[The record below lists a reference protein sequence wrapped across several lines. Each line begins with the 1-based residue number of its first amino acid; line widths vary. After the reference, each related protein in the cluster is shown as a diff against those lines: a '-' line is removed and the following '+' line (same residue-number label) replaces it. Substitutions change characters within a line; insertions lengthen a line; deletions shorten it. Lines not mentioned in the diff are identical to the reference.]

1 MKNNF
6 YLINQSIK
14 IKYIKMKIKYFI
26 LLLFLLCSQVYSI
39 IPNNE
44 EIKFNGNSYEA
55 ECKDCNEKFYTI
67 IFETQEIKN
76 YLKIEVENTS
86 TDKNPN
92 YVIAFSNN
100 DDKCQN
106 REQLSQG
113 IKSSQM
119 WLTKNQTENK
129 NKYLHITCSSTPCN
143 YKLKLNAYD
152 NIEMDFNT
160 QFNLYV
166 TENNKNVEI
175 LFSSE
180 SSAEEFDFISVWA
193 IGNKNIK
200 ATLDSS
206 DYENKKYSKNNIFK
220 IQKASINK
228 SAFILTLEAEVGDVI
243 NIGSNIIKTNSYSNL
258 IINQPEVKG
267 FLLKE
272 YSTQDCYQ
280 FSKDSTYT
288 SSSNFYL
295 TGIIYS
301 KIAEIYYRKENG
313 DEISESVNIIKN
325 GSFIHSLTPNSEN
338 ANYFC
343 IRFPTKEATNYD
355 IDEIYYS
362 LQLTDPTQSENKINL
377 YSPQIIGEQYPR
389 LLQAGE
395 FFLFTGVSPND
406 SVKKVSFDMVTQFG
420 FPDLYFDLCK
430 NYPLCDNYNDEE
442 IKKITNPRS
451 INGHSSYK
459 TDFEKRSP
467 MDPNQYVLIVKC
479 VKNEN
484 IGGPCGFKTS
494 FNTNIDKVILKENE
508 PFSQYIL
515 KGEKDLYKI
524 DYSGEKK
531 IQKIYVDLLVFTGD
545 VIFNTDDTRFEVK
558 KIFNSNKISY
568 SITINQVDQNKEIIF
583 SVSASKNSY
592 YSINFVFIRENDD
605 SWITDIID
613 PGASYLVTIDP
624 EAKDS
629 SGQLKPYKI
638 VKFTNLRMQNG
649 IPFLVHFYSLNCRLN
664 VTAKRIDDQ
673 GKTIYVPIESF
684 DKYYQDIVL
693 KDTSKDNEY
702 ILHILETD
710 SSNYE
715 NKLCMVYASSLELE
729 HNEILDER
737 QIVISDNEPKQM
749 AFKEKYDEIE
759 YLYPHSDPK
768 NDVIIKFNLVDI
780 AKYQVN
786 ITFAHQNL
794 RSYNQNGN
802 DIIYLIH
809 NEWKNQ
815 CKENEICPI
824 IIKIKL
830 ISHYVLPKLLISVKA
845 VQDNTPSY
853 IIKNQAKLDFL
864 LGNNWQY
871 FYTDLGLNE
880 EGDVLVNYRRGSGR
894 LYAKIVAKNAAKPE
908 EGAHWR
914 EMYKFPTT
922 VEESLEFF
930 GYIKKILIKKEDTS
944 ICKEGCYLLLSLKT
958 SILSEQYF
966 DFREHPFTIIV
977 KTKSSD
983 KVEDIPIINLS
994 LNEYVI
1000 GNLYTHEDQNI
1011 YEYYSTIFTHDS
1023 HKITIDFQS
1032 NEVNYYIKV
1041 GANNKPS
1048 INDYDFYYESK
1059 EKDELFEI
1067 TKEDFIQKCK
1077 ERGIPIP
1084 NDNSLLGLSMTIGL
1098 YTNKTDSLLYTTVY
1112 SLKVHLPFDKVFNI
1126 YEVKSDQKTLCKTEL
1141 IQGHYRC
1148 LFVVFYLGIDPINNL
1163 ILYPQIQ
1170 DHSSY
1175 FMFANYIFQEN
1186 YEYFDSSYLRVNIP
1200 NEEAKFS
1207 TKRTGLEYISTENPE
1222 DYDTFLYV
1230 NVQTTTETI
1239 VELFSSFYT
1248 KDIQL
1253 SPNPSSPQLFAVRND
1268 HFLLEFTTDEDLII
1282 NIQSICGDG
1291 TIYWE
1296 ADNSVQYSL
1305 KGKETKLSLTS
1316 SLIDKSDPTKVFSKL
1331 YIKNN
1336 NPYLTGNC
1344 PGFAFYINY
1353 LLRPSKINLDEIQF
1367 GRSTQLAYR
1376 NTDLP
1381 VYIYSK
1387 LSQIEDTNIFVSLY
1401 DLVGESYSQ
1410 FTKVIPFELN
1420 ACIVNESKI
1429 MEYMVNPEKIND
1441 IEFDFNGRYDAMIK
1455 TGLIFITKEQLNN
1468 KEIKF
1473 ENKPYILIK
1482 VTKNKNYPNMKNF
1495 TRINLEASV
1504 IQDNSSIPIS
1514 PKVYQY
1520 GKLSLRKDYNTY
1532 RLKTEKS
1539 RKYMRIH
1546 FSPNSQNINFA
1557 VSIEPGAKT
1566 NYTFQEIT
1574 TQFVNGKGVF
1584 TFNSEPNKN
1593 TFIYLTIFHNN
1604 DQKAESEGT
1613 TNYVF
1618 KYMNSESAN
1627 GFNLYELPENSG
1639 FQLDSSQ
1646 NGDNFDY
1653 KFTITPLPYPNLD
1666 ILYLIKFVSKEDWIE
1681 GEADNSI
1688 ALRES
1693 PSLVQEINNPQYS
1706 NERIV
1711 KEFKNIPEI
1720 DYRYVQVIA
1729 LVRDKGIVEY
1739 VSYQSI
1745 YIHDSILWKILLI
1758 IFASIIVLVVLI
1770 YLIHIYLKRKRNIN
1784 NKISKIDNG
1793 PMVSRASEL

>member
-1 MKNNF
+1 MINF
-6 YLINQSIK
+6 VLLI
-14 IKYIKMKIKYFI
+14 
-26 LLLFLLCSQVYSI
+26 FLLCSQILSI
-39 IPNNE
+39 IPSNE
-44 EIKFNGNSYEA
+44 EIKFNGDSYELDCK
-55 ECKDCNEKFYTI
+55 ECDEKYYTI
-67 IFETQEIKN
+67 IFEAQEIKN

-100 DDKCQN
+100 DDKCLN

-113 IKSSQM
+113 TKSSQM
-119 WLTKNQTENK
+119 WLTKAQTENK
-129 NKYLHITCSSTPCN
+129 YNYLHINCSSKPCD

-152 NIEMDFNT
+152 SIEMDYNT
-160 QFNLYV
+160 QFNLYI

-175 LFSSE
+175 NFSSQ
-180 SSAEEFDFISVWA
+180 SSSTEEFDFISVWA
-193 IGNKNIK
+193 IGNKNLK
-200 ATLDSS
+200 ATLDSG
-206 DYENKKYSKNNIFK
+206 DYQNKKYSKNNIFK
-220 IQKASINK
+220 IQKSEANK
-228 SAFILTLEAEVGDVI
+228 SIFQLTLEAEVGDAI
-243 NIGSNIIKTNSYSNL
+243 NIGSNIIKTNDYNNL

-267 FLLKE
+267 FLQKE
-272 YSTQDCYQ
+272 YSTQDCYK

-295 TGIIYS
+295 TGIIFS
-301 KIAEIYYRKENG
+301 KVAEIYYRKENG
-313 DEISESVNIIKN
+313 DEIAESVNIIRN

-343 IRFPTKEATNYD
+343 IRFPTKEAENYD
-355 IDEIYYS
+355 IEEIFYS
-362 LQLTDPTQSENKINL
+362 LQLTDPTQSQSKINL

-395 FFLFTGVSPND
+395 FFLFTGVSPDD
-406 SVKKVSFDMVTQFG
+406 SVKKISFDMVTQFG
-420 FPDLYFDLCK
+420 FPDMYFDLCK

-451 INGHSSYK
+451 INGHSTYK
-459 TDFEKRSP
+459 VDFEKRSP
-467 MDPNQYVLIVKC
+467 MDPNQYVLLVKC

-484 IGGPCGFKTS
+484 IGRPCGFKTS
-494 FNTNIDKVILKENE
+494 FNSDLDKVNLKENE

-545 VIFNTDDTRFEVK
+545 VLFNTDDSRFEVK
-558 KIFNSNKISY
+558 KVFNSNKISY
-568 SITINQVDQNKEIIF
+568 SITINQVDTNKEIVF

-592 YSINFVFIRENDD
+592 YSINFRFIRENDD
-605 SWITDIID
+605 SWITDIVD
-613 PGASYLVTIDP
+613 PGVSYLVTIDP

-629 SGQLKPYKI
+629 SGQLRPYKI
-638 VKFTNLRMQNG
+638 VKFTNLRMQDG

-684 DKYYQDIVL
+684 DKYYQDRVL
-693 KDTSKDNEY
+693 KDTSKENEY
-702 ILHILETD
+702 ILNILETD
-710 SSNYE
+710 SSNYD
-715 NKLCMVYASSLELE
+715 NKLCMVYASSLELV

-749 AFKEKYDEIE
+749 AFMQENEEIE
-759 YLYPHSDPK
+759 YLYPHSNPN

-780 AKYQVN
+780 ARYQVDVS
-786 ITFAHQNL
+786 FAHQNV
-794 RSYNQNGN
+794 RSYEQNGN

-809 NEWKNQ
+809 NEWRKQ
-815 CKENEICPI
+815 CKEDEICPI
-824 IIKIKL
+824 IIKIKFARRYL
-830 ISHYVLPKLLISVKA
+830 TNPKLLVSVKA

-894 LYAKIVAKNAAKPE
+894 LYAKIVPKNAEKPE
-908 EGAHWR
+908 EGANWR

-930 GYIKKILIKKEDTS
+930 GYIKKILIKKENTS
-944 ICKEGCYLLLSLKT
+944 ICKEGCYLLLSLTT
-958 SILSEQYF
+958 SILSDKYF

-977 KTKSSD
+977 KTKSSE
-983 KVEDIPIINLS
+983 KVQDIPIINLS
-994 LNEYVI
+994 LNEYII

-1023 HKITIDFQS
+1023 HKVTIDFQS
-1032 NEVNYYIKV
+1032 NEVNLYIKV

-1048 INDYDFYYESK
+1048 INDYDFYFER
-1059 EKDELFEI
+1059 KDQDDLYEI
-1067 TKEDFIQKCK
+1067 TKEDFIKKCN
-1077 ERGIPIP
+1077 ERGIQIP
-1084 NDNSLLGLSMTIGL
+1084 YDNSLLGLSMTIGL

-1112 SLKVHLPFDKVFNI
+1112 SMKVHLPFDEVFNI

-1141 IQGHYRC
+1141 IEGAYRC
-1148 LFVVFYLGIDPINNL
+1148 LFMIFYLGNDPINKL
-1163 ILYPQIQ
+1163 IIYPQIQ

-1175 FMFANYIFQEN
+1175 DMFANFIYQEN
-1186 YEYFDSSYLRVNIP
+1186 YEFFDKTYLRLNIP
-1200 NEEAKFS
+1200 NEEATFS
-1207 TKRTGLEYISTENPE
+1207 TKRTGLEYIHTDHPKE
-1222 DYDTFLYV
+1222 YDTFLYV
-1230 NVQTTTETI
+1230 NVQTKTQTI
-1239 VELFSSFYT
+1239 VELLSSFYT
-1248 KDIQL
+1248 NDTQL
-1253 SPNPSSPQLFAVRND
+1253 SPNPSSPQLFAIRND
-1268 HFLLEFTTDEDLII
+1268 HFLFEFTTDEDLMI

-1296 ADNSVQYSL
+1296 VDNSVQYAL
-1305 KGKETKLSLTS
+1305 HGKETKISLTS
-1316 SLIDKSDPTKVFSKL
+1316 SLIDKSDPEKVFSKL

-1336 NPYLTGNC
+1336 NQLLTSNC

-1367 GRSTQLAYR
+1367 GKSTQIAYR

-1381 VYIYSK
+1381 VYLYSK
-1387 LSQIEDTNIFVSLY
+1387 LNQTEDTNIFVSLY
-1401 DLVGESYSQ
+1401 ELAGESYSQ
-1410 FTKVIPFELN
+1410 FTKLLPFEIN

-1429 MEYMVNPEKIND
+1429 MEYIVNPEKID
-1441 IEFDFNGRYDAMIK
+1441 EIEFNFNGHYDPMIK
-1455 TGLIFITKEQLNN
+1455 TGHIFITKEQLDNM
-1468 KEIKF
+1468 EIKF
-1473 ENKPYILIK
+1473 EYKPYILVKIS
-1482 VTKNKNYPNMKNF
+1482 KNKEYPQMKTF
-1495 TRINLEASV
+1495 TRINLEASI
-1504 IQDNSSIPIS
+1504 IQDKSNIPIS
-1514 PKVYQY
+1514 PKIYQY
-1520 GKLSLRKDYNTY
+1520 GKLSLNKEYNTY

-1546 FSPNSQNINFA
+1546 FSPNSQYINYA
-1557 VSIEPGAKT
+1557 VSIEPGSKT

-1574 TQFVNGKGVF
+1574 AQFINGKSVF

-1593 TFIYLTIFHNN
+1593 TFVYLTIWHNK
-1604 DQKAESEGT
+1604 DQKAESEKT

-1639 FQLDSSQ
+1639 FQLDQ
-1646 NGDNFDY
+1646 TEDGDNYKY

-1666 ILYLIKFVSKEDWIE
+1666 ILYLIKFVSRDDWIE
-1681 GEADNSI
+1681 GESDNSI

-1693 PSLVQEINNPQYS
+1693 PSLVQEINNPQYKDDK
-1706 NERIV
+1706 IV
-1711 KEFKNIPEI
+1711 KEFVCSEI

-1729 LVRDKGIVEY
+1729 FVRDRGIIEY
-1739 VSYQSI
+1739 VGYQSI
-1745 YIHDSILWKILLI
+1745 YVHDSIVWKVVLI
-1758 IFASIIVLVVLI
+1758 VIASIIVLIILI
-1770 YLIHIYLKRKRNIN
+1770 YLIHIYILKRRNIN
-1784 NKISKIDNG
+1784 NKISKIDNA
-1793 PMVSRASEL
+1793 PFVSRASEL